1 MTLDAEA
8 SNLATAMLTI
18 AYLTNRKDCRIEW
31 FFQSLANEVARTLI
45 GWDQIK
51 VVVVDYWMWYD
62 TDNSR
67 RDEFVRKAFDAG
79 CQKPTHVPPAPT
91 VWQGPHKLTKE
102 DHFDA
107 ANTRNTALC
116 YALDG
121 YIVYVDDL
129 SVLLPGWLDGV
140 LEAKRVHYI
149 ACGAYRK
156 VKDLVV
162 VQGAV
167 NSFTPFPA
175 GDDNRQKLPQLH
187 ANCPPNWMYG
197 CSFAAPVEALL
208 AINGQPALW
217 CAGMSYEDA
226 VSGEALGRNGYIF
239 RYDPRMMTYESE
251 ELHAQG
257 KPFRRDDPGV
267 SPNDKSH
274 ALLDKCRGVKSFPNN
289 FGGGFTKLADLR
301 QHILA
306 GGSFPIPTE
315 PTTEWF
321 TGKPLC
327 EL

>member
-1 MTLDAEA
+1 
-8 SNLATAMLTI
+8 MLTI

-31 FFQSLANEVARTLI
+31 FFQSLANEVKRVGC
-45 GWDQIK
+45 GWEGIK
-51 VVVVDYWMWYD
+51 IVVVDYWRWYD
-62 TDNSR
+62 EGNSR
-67 RDEFVRKAFDAG
+67 QFEFITKAHISE
-79 CQKPTHVPPAPT
+79 CPVITHVPPAPT
-91 VWQGPHKLTKE
+91 VWQGPHRLTKE

-116 YALDG
+116 YAPDG

-140 LEAKRVHYI
+140 LEAQRVHYI

-156 VKDLVV
+156 VKELVV
-162 VQGAV
+162 ESG
-167 NSFTPFPA
+167 NIKSFTPFPA
-175 GDDNRQKLPQLH
+175 GDDPRQKLPHLH
-187 ANCPPNWMYG
+187 QRCPPNWMYG

-217 CAGMSYEDA
+217 CAGMAYEDA
-226 VSGEALGRNGYIF
+226 VSGEALGRHGYIF

-251 ELHAQG
+251 ELHSQN

-274 ALLDKCRGVKSFPNN
+274 ALLDKCRGVKSFPND
-289 FGGGFTKLADLR
+289 FGGGFTRLSGLR